1 MIQAVGVNIG
11 VNGSQWVLMRVNT
24 RFIGVLLWL
33 CGRYMRLM
41 VVNGGLVNINGLVI
55 VIK

>member
-41 VVNGGLVNINGLVI
+41 VINGGLVNINGLVI